1 MFQKL
6 QTKAC
11 GNNRICNNTSGESHL
26 KKIKVMITICIV
38 LNIIM
43 IDMETQASKL
53 IAAEF
58 RKIKNIIQET
68 LSQAI
73 NLFKILLG
81 T

>member
-1 MFQKL
+1 
-6 QTKAC
+6 
-11 GNNRICNNTSGESHL
+11 
-26 KKIKVMITICIV
+26 MITICIV

-43 IDMETQASKL
+43 IDMETQASEL